1 VRRQRRKR
9 PANNPAAPRR
19 RPHRLPW
26 WLVILVLASGCGRP
40 DEMASS
46 PSISTASPSSL
57 SQCVEARA
65 DLLPYSFCLPT
76 GWTVEDVAHMDGSVD
91 IVMMDESG
99 EAFGFGKAMGPIEPS
114 GRLNPY
120 KRCPENLLDPE
131 RQKRLAAAVGGVEP
145 SSIEEVSIQQL
156 SVDGNPA
163 CLLTLTIDAGL
174 WKRRRVDIGGDA
186 SIELFFAFDPS
197 SLNDEVLRDIVSTV
211 HLDASLIDQALQQA
225 ADGGA
230 SS

>member
-1 VRRQRRKR
+1 
-9 PANNPAAPRR
+9 
-19 RPHRLPW
+19 
-26 WLVILVLASGCGRP
+26 
-40 DEMASS
+40 M
-46 PSISTASPSSL
+46 SIASPTSP

-65 DLLPYSFCLPT
+65 ELLRYSFCLPT
-76 GWTVEDVAHMDGSVD
+76 AWTVGDVAHMDGSVD
-91 IVMMDESG
+91 IVMVDESG
-99 EAFGFGKAMGPIEPS
+99 EAFGFGKAIGPIEPS

-174 WKRRRVDIGGDA
+174 WKRRFFNVRVDIGGDA
-186 SIELFFAFDPS
+186 SIELFFAFDPL

-225 ADGGA
+225 ADRGA

>member
-1 VRRQRRKR
+1 
-9 PANNPAAPRR
+9 
-19 RPHRLPW
+19 
-26 WLVILVLASGCGRP
+26 
-40 DEMASS
+40 
-46 PSISTASPSSL
+46 
-57 SQCVEARA
+57 
-65 DLLPYSFCLPT
+65 
-76 GWTVEDVAHMDGSVD
+76 MDGSVD
-91 IVMMDESG
+91 IVMVDESG
-99 EAFGFGKAMGPIEPS
+99 EAFGFGKAIGPIEPS

-174 WKRRRVDIGGDA
+174 WKRRFFNVRVDIGGDA
-186 SIELFFAFDPS
+186 SIELFFAFDPL

-225 ADGGA
+225 ADRGA